1 MRMQTQ
7 AELEK
12 LIYPT
17 GRFRAP
23 ESFNRREADEHI
35 GALASLPSLLEG
47 SVRNLSPQQLLCGYR
62 PGSWNVKQI
71 VHHVADSHLNFH
83 VRLRL
88 TLTEETP
95 TVKPY
100 DENAWARLADY
111 NSDDISSSLDIIR
124 GVHKRSVELLK
135 SMKDADFARSFFH
148 PEHKKEFSLLWL
160 LALYAWHGAHHAG
173 QIKVALEHK
182 F

>member
-1 MRMQTQ
+1 MQTQ

-17 GRFRAP
+17 GKFRAP
-23 ESFNRREADEHI
+23 ESFDRQQADEYI
-35 GALASLPSLLEG
+35 LALDRLPALLEG
-47 SVRNLSPQQLLCGYR
+47 AVKSLSSQRLGHGYR

-83 VRLRL
+83 IRLRL

-100 DENAWARLADY
+100 DENAWARLVDY
-111 NSDDISSSLDIIR
+111 NADDISSSLDIIR
-124 GVHKRSVELLK
+124 GVHRRSVELLK
-135 SMKDADFARSFFH
+135 SMKDKDFARSFYH

-160 LALYAWHGAHHAG
+160 LALYTWHGAHHAG

>member
-1 MRMQTQ
+1 MQTQ

-17 GRFRAP
+17 GRFQAP
-23 ESFNRREADEHI
+23 VTFIRQQADEHI
-35 GALASLPSLLEG
+35 LALDRLPALLEG
-47 SVRNLSPQQLLCGYR
+47 AVQSLPPQQLGYGYR

-71 VHHVADSHLNFH
+71 VHHLADSHLNFH

-88 TLTEETP
+88 TLTENTP

-111 NSDDISSSLDIIR
+111 RSDDISSSLNIIR
-124 GVHKRSVELLK
+124 GVHERSVELLK
-135 SMKDADFARSFFH
+135 NMKEEDFARTFYH